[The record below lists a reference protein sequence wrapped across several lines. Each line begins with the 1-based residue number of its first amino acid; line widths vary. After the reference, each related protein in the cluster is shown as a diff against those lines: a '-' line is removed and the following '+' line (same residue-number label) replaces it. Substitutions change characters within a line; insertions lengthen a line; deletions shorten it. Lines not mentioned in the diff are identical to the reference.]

1 MAGKG
6 KKRKVVFLGRHIM
19 LKGEYAGK
27 LFSGEKRAT
36 VRLGIVRV
44 RHPEVIIHAGGRPV
58 AKARIRE
65 IIVKQVKDLTDDDAR
80 LDGFKSKEEL
90 FRELKKMYRDISLD
104 DYVSVITFDSIR
116 RLDEQASEDPYRGL
130 SPGDLARIALRY
142 LKDELDDEERRI
154 LLDLTRTNSI
164 RLTATRLYGGV
175 HRRKNVRRVLRRAL
189 HRLKELGVLG

>member
-44 RHPEVIIHAGGRPV
+44 RRPEVIIHAGGRPV

-65 IIVKQVKDLTDDDAR
+65 IVVKQVKDLTDDDAR
-80 LDGFKSKEEL
+80 LDGFESREEL
-90 FRELKKMYRDISLD
+90 LKELKRVYGDIGPD
-104 DYVSVITFDSIR
+104 DYVSVIIFDSIW
-116 RLDEQASEDPYRGL
+116 RLDEQVSEDPYKGL

-142 LKDELDDEERRI
+142 LGGELADEERRI

-189 HRLKELGVLG
+189 YRLRELGVLR